1 MTRRLGTLLVLTA
14 AGALAAPP
22 AALADAPF
30 IERDLVIH
38 QVVQNPAACGSYH
51 SLIQTAYFDP
61 ETQALQRFV
70 VTGLQARVGNE
81 LMDVGRVI
89 LLPLGGGRTDL
100 VLAAGQHPVRE
111 VADLGTL
118 RDALPAFCE
127 VLA

>member
-1 MTRRLGTLLVLTA
+1 MTRRLGTLLVLTFRQ
-14 AGALAAPP
+14 GP
-22 AALADAPF
+22 D
-30 IERDLVIH
+30 
-38 QVVQNPAACGSYH
+38 

-70 VTGLQARVGNE
+70 VTGSRPGSDNE

-100 VLAAGQHPVRE
+100 VFATGQHPARE

>member
-1 MTRRLGTLLVLTA
+1 MTRRLGTLLVLSA

-61 ETQALQRFV
+61 GTQALQRFV
-70 VTGLQARVGNE
+70 VTWLQARVGNE